1 MMSIIEILEKISQ
14 EALISNE
21 RRLVVVSSVRSNEIL
36 IDFARKYIEEI
47 RKIPLD
53 VLVAE
58 YDEDTMLKELSKDLH
73 GNITRIG
80 FKETENVMGGTWDLL
95 IADLSH
101 QLNPNDIGRLV
112 ETIRGKGLILFA
124 IPPIKVWLNSLTEFQ
139 KNLITYPYKDK
150 DVRQLFKQRFLSS
163 LITHEG
169 TWLIDEEKNEYFG
182 KPRIVETQVQ
192 KKLQLPESGPLSLAL
207 TQDQSEVITA
217 VLEMIKS
224 NEPQAFVIIANRG
237 RGKSAAIGLGIALIA
252 EYAEK
257 NNKRIKI
264 AVTAPQYTGVKTLIE
279 FIIRGL
285 DSLGLRYWI
294 KKDKNYITM
303 VKTRRIKIFYVKPTI
318 IPSISAD
325 VKVIDEAASIPVTL
339 LLRIVNSSKRTIFS
353 TTVHGY
359 EGSGRGFSIRF
370 LRYLKQLKGLNVRE
384 INMFTPIRYPE
395 NDPIEK
401 WLYDTLLLNSEPAQ
415 LNEQEKNSLPYMCT
429 YRSLDFNNVDE
440 NTLRSFY
447 GIYVL
452 AHYRNRPEDLAT
464 LLDAPHHFARALF
477 LNYNPVVSIQLSE
490 EGGFDN
496 ELTDLIYNG
505 MDIHGHIIPCRTLWY
520 YGLKEFGK
528 MKGWRIVRIA
538 THPDL
543 MNKGFGSHALTELTK
558 EASEKGLDWL
568 GSGFGA
574 TEELLN
580 FWFKNG
586 FYPIHLSPTPN
597 PTSGEY
603 SVLVVKPISE
613 RATKVIAR
621 VNSDFRLRI
630 MEMLHDVYFELN
642 PRLAYMLLT
651 QGIESVKIVLSK
663 PQMVR
668 LKGFITGRLTY
679 EVSADAIR
687 NFIKLYLLDKTS
699 NKPSLDM
706 NEGALIVAKVLQG
719 KSWTRIADET
729 KIDKPKDFLRS
740 IVRKIASYY
749 EI

>member
-1 MMSIIEILEKISQ
+1 MNTIEVLEKVAE

-21 RRLVVVSSVRSNEIL
+21 RRLVVVSSVKSNEIL
-36 IDFARKYIEEI
+36 IEFAKKYIEEM
-47 RKIPLD
+47 RKVPLNI
-53 VLVAE
+53 LVAE
-58 YDEDTMLKELSKDLH
+58 YDEDTKLRELSKNLY
-73 GNITRIG
+73 GYVTRIG

-150 DVRQLFKQRFLSS
+150 DVRQLFKQRFLNS
-163 LITHEG
+163 LINHEG
-169 TWLIDEEKNEYFG
+169 TWLIDEEKNEYWG
-182 KPRIVETQVQ
+182 KPRMIEPQAQ
-192 KKLQLPESGPLSLAL
+192 RKIQLSESGPLSLAL

-217 VLEMIKS
+217 VFEMIKL
-224 NEPQAFVIIANRG
+224 NEPQALVIVANRG

-252 EYAEK
+252 DYAEK
-257 NNKRIKI
+257 ANKRLKI
-264 AVTAPQYTGVKTLIE
+264 AITAPQYTGVKTLIE
-279 FIIRGL
+279 FIIKGL
-285 DSLGLRYWI
+285 ESLGLRYWI
-294 KKDKNYITM
+294 KQRENNIIM
-303 VKTRRIKIFYVKPTI
+303 IKTRRMKLFYIKPTLI
-318 IPSISAD
+318 TSISAD
-325 VKVIDEAASIPVTL
+325 IKVVDEAASIPVTL

-370 LRYLKQLKGLNVRE
+370 LKYLKQLKDLHVKE
-384 INMFTPIRYPE
+384 INMFAPIRYPE
-395 NDPIEK
+395 NDPVEQ

-415 LNEQEKNSLPYMCT
+415 LSEAEKNASPDICT
-429 YRSLDFNNVDE
+429 YKELNFNNINE
-440 NTLRSFY
+440 NILRNFY

-477 LNYNPVVSIQLSE
+477 LNSNPVVSIQLSE
-490 EGGFDN
+490 EGGFDS

-505 MDIHGHIIPCRTLWY
+505 MDIHGHIIPCRALWY
-520 YGLKEFGK
+520 YGFKEFGE

-543 MNKGFGSHALTELTK
+543 MNKGFGSKALAELTK
-558 EASEKGLDWL
+558 EAIKKNLDWL

-580 FWFKNG
+580 FWFRNG

-603 SVLVVKPISE
+603 SILVVKPISE
-613 RATKVIAR
+613 RAMKVVTKM
-621 VNSDFRLRI
+621 NTDFRLRMI
-630 MEMLHDVYFELN
+630 EMLHDVYFELN
-642 PRLAYMLLT
+642 PRLAYMLIT
-651 QGIESVKIVLSK
+651 QGLESVKIVLSK
-663 PQMVR
+663 SQLVR

-687 NFIKLYLLDKTS
+687 NFVKLYLLDKS
-699 NKPSLDM
+699 ANKPSLTIDD
-706 NEGALIVAKVLQG
+706 GALLVTKVLQG
-719 KSWTRIADET
+719 KSWSRIINEI
-729 KIDKPKDFLRS
+729 KVDKPKDFLRS
-740 IVRKIASYY
+740 LIRKIALYY